1 MKEIFVKITSINQ
14 TPVYYETQVGSRLHS
29 IFIKWYLF
37 DWLIDWLI
45 DWLVFNANFSI
56 DLICFTLR

>member
-14 TPVYYETQVGSRLHS
+14 TPVYYETQIGSRLSLDRFHS

-37 DWLIDWLI
+37 DWLIG
-45 DWLVFNANFSI
+45 V
-56 DLICFTLR
+56 